1 MILISQRRKVRKELR
16 KDLSVTLRLCER
28 EILIT
33 DIIKKFHSILNK
45 ISLSI
50 VLYTVLVIHFNFL
63 K

>member
-1 MILISQRRKVRKELR
+1 MILISQSRKVRKEFR

-28 EILIT
+28 EMLIT
-33 DIIKKFHSILNK
+33 DIIKKTLSSLNK
-45 ISLSI
+45 ILPSI